1 MSGRFENLDAWRLAM
16 DLVESVYHH
25 TRQFPDAERYGLT
38 SQLRRAA
45 VSVPSNIAEGKG
57 RSSDRELVQ
66 FLNHARG
73 SLYELQTQI
82 QLARRLKYL
91 HGNDASAL
99 LSQATRVTQLVNG
112 MIRRF
117 RTPTSTEPQRNIQ
130 A

>member
-1 MSGRFENLDAWRLAM
+1 M

-66 FLNHARG
+66 FLNNARG
-73 SLYELQTQI
+73 SLYEMQTQL

-91 HGNDASAL
+91 HGDDASTL
-99 LSQATRVTQLVNG
+99 LSQATRVAQLVNG

-117 RTPTSTEPQRNIQ
+117 RTPLYTEPKKNTNK
-130 A
+130 

>member
-1 MSGRFENLDAWRLAM
+1 MSGRYEDLDAWRLAM
-16 DLVESVYHH
+16 DLVESIYRH

-45 VSVPSNIAEGKG
+45 VSVPNNIAEGKG

-82 QLARRLKYL
+82 QLARRLKY
-91 HGNDASAL
+91 S
-99 LSQATRVTQLVNG
+99 R
-112 MIRRF
+112 
-117 RTPTSTEPQRNIQ
+117 E
-130 A
+130 